1 MPRIIS
7 DVSWKVSALSIAAFL
22 LFVSNASGQAVN
34 TTMTWNQTGAGAF
47 NYTNPGSPWTGG
59 GFGQYPSGLDAVANV
74 NNNIL
79 GDQTINVNVFGLNL
93 QLKTFNLGDSA
104 LSNNFTFAIGQSN
117 FIIGSVNSVGT
128 FNSQNGT
135 NTVSSAGTGVFSLG
149 ANSTFQHT
157 TAAGSLVINKAISNG
172 AFGLTIGGI
181 GTTTLG
187 GVVGGGAGGLTKNGI
202 GNLNLNAANTYT
214 GLTTINAG
222 TVTYGVNN
230 AIFTG
235 GVTVNATGT
244 LALAGFSDTVGQVI
258 VDGGSITGGGTLS
271 STTTFDVRSGSS
283 SAILGGAVG
292 LTKTTA
298 GSFTLSNSNSYSG
311 TTAVNSGTLIL
322 GHLTDTLANTGAVS
336 VNGGT
341 LSLGGNSDTVGAVT
355 LASGTISG
363 TTGVLTG
370 SSYSVQAGTVS
381 AILGGGAGLTKS
393 TVGTVTMSNANTYT
407 GATVLNDGILN
418 LTGSLAAGSA
428 VTVNSPATLNVNGG
442 TVNGATTVAGGNLNV
457 NASGTVNGLT
467 LNSGIVTLASS
478 SIVSG
483 TVSMNGGSLNGTGT
497 MNGPVSV
504 LGGTVLPGTSP
515 GTLTVNNSF
524 TMGAGATLVFD
535 LNGGDQ
541 TPGGA
546 NNDLI
551 TGVTDLTLDG
561 TLNIVAAGSFLSA
574 NFGDAWRLFNYTGT
588 LTNNGLN
595 LGTTPTLA
603 AGYYWVV
610 DTSTIGQVNLMAVPE
625 PGSMAIIL
633 TAGLAG
639 LIFGRRRRVTV

>member
-1 MPRIIS
+1 MPRFICDI
-7 DVSWKVSALSIAAFL
+7 SWKVSALSIAAFL

-47 NYTNPGSPWTGG
+47 NYTNPGAPWTGG

-93 QLKTFNLGDSA
+93 QLKTFNLGDST

-117 FIIGSVNSVGT
+117 FIIGSVNSVGA

-187 GVVGGGAGGLTKNGI
+187 GVLGGGAGGLTKNGA

-235 GVTVNATGT
+235 GVTVNTTGT

-283 SAILGGAVG
+283 SATLGGAVG

-298 GSFTLSNSNSYSG
+298 GSFTLSNTNSYSG
-311 TTAVNSGTLIL
+311 TTAVNSGMLIL

-370 SSYSVQAGTVS
+370 SSYSVQDGTVS

-393 TVGTVTMSNANTYT
+393 TGGTVTMSNANTYT
-407 GATVLNDGILN
+407 GATILNAGILN
-418 LTGSLAAGSA
+418 LTGSLGALSA
-428 VTVNSPATLNVNGG
+428 VTVNSTATLNVDG
-442 TVNGATTVAGGNLNV
+442 TVNGATTVAGGNANV
-457 NASGTVNGLT
+457 NATGTVNGLT
-467 LNSGIVTLASS
+467 LNSGSVTLATS
-478 SIVSG
+478 SIVNG
-483 TVSMNGGSLNGTGT
+483 TVNMNGGTLSGTGT
-497 MNGPVSV
+497 MNGPVTV

-515 GTLTVNNSF
+515 GTLFVNNSF
-524 TMGAGATLVFD
+524 TLGAGATLVFD

-551 TGVTDLTLDG
+551 TGVTNLTLDG

-574 NFGDAWRLFNYTGT
+574 LAGDQWRLFNYTGA

-595 LGTTPTLA
+595 LGTTPTLT

-610 DTSTIGQVNLMAVPE
+610 DTSTANQVNLMAVPE
-625 PGSMAIIL
+625 PGSMAVIFA
-633 TAGLAG
+633 AGMAG
-639 LIFGRRRRVTV
+639 LIYGRRRRVTV